1 MSYPDRTD
9 EETLAKAVRRAARS
23 STVLLASA
31 FDEWSRA
38 FGADPGEALG
48 LDRRHF
54 DELALCRRPRPDH
67 WLADARLLAG
77 EFGIDPGRLISL
89 LRAAEAAE
97 GLRYAHPEQADL
109 SGRLLAARDRD
120 EEDDR

>member
-1 MSYPDRTD
+1 MSYSSTD
-9 EETLAKAVRRAARS
+9 DELLSKAVQRAARS
-23 STVLLASA
+23 SAVLLASA

-38 FGADPGEALG
+38 FGADPRETLG
-48 LDRRHF
+48 LDRRRF
-54 DELALCRRPRPDH
+54 DELALCRRPRVDH

-77 EFGIDPGRLISL
+77 EFGIEPDKLISL

-97 GLRYAHPEQADL
+97 GLRYVHPVEGEQ

>member
-9 EETLAKAVRRAARS
+9 EEMLTKAVRRAARS
-23 STVLLASA
+23 SAVLLASV

-38 FGADPGEALG
+38 FGGDPGQALG
-48 LDRRHF
+48 LDGRRF
-54 DELALCRRPRPDH
+54 EELALCRRPRPDH
-67 WLADARLLAG
+67 WLPDARLLAG
-77 EFGIDPGRLISL
+77 EFGIDPDKLISL

-97 GLRYAHPEQADL
+97 SLRYAHPEQAQQ

-120 EEDDR
+120 EDDGR

>member
-1 MSYPDRTD
+1 MTYRTD
-9 EETLAKAVRRAARS
+9 EEMLNRAVRRAARS
-23 STVLLASA
+23 SAVLLASA
-31 FDEWSRA
+31 FEEWSRA

-48 LDRRHF
+48 LDRRRVA
-54 DELALCRRPRPDH
+54 ELALCRRPRPDH
-67 WLADARLLAG
+67 WLADASVLAG
-77 EFGIDPGRLISL
+77 EFGIDPDRLISL

-97 GLRYAHPEQADL
+97 GLRYAHPEQAGL